1 MNNYIF
7 TSESVSDGHPDKVAD
22 QISDALVD
30 AGLEKG
36 DETTRVAIETLVTT
50 NHVTVAGEVKNFNL
64 TDATVERIIHPNIV
78 LLAGGL
84 FIISSISDYF
94 DGYLARVL
102 NQSSKLGTLLD
113 PIADKLLI
121 ASVIVVLVDTNVIS
135 NLHVIPAIII
145 LLREIAI
152 SGLREFLAKMNTDM
166 PVSKLAKYKTTFQM
180 VSLSI
185 LIISLGFQLND
196 FLWNLGLVTLWIA
209 AIITLLSG
217 YNYMAKGLKHI

>member
-1 MNNYIF
+1 MAKIYTIPNIITF
-7 TSESVSDGHPDKVAD
+7 
-22 QISDALVD
+22 I
-30 AGLEKG
+30 
-36 DETTRVAIETLVTT
+36 
-50 NHVTVAGEVKNFNL
+50 
-64 TDATVERIIHPNIV
+64 RIILIPIILYLLFSENPNIV

-166 PVSKLAKYKTTFQM
+166 PVSRLAKYKTTFQM

-196 FLWNLGLVTLWIA
+196 FLWNLGLVTLWIE

>member
-1 MNNYIF
+1 MAKIYTIPNIITF
-7 TSESVSDGHPDKVAD
+7 
-22 QISDALVD
+22 I
-30 AGLEKG
+30 
-36 DETTRVAIETLVTT
+36 
-50 NHVTVAGEVKNFNL
+50 
-64 TDATVERIIHPNIV
+64 RIILIPIILYLLFSENPNIV

-84 FIISSISDYF
+84 FIVSSVSDYF

-185 LIISLGFQLND
+185 LIISLGFELND

>member
-1 MNNYIF
+1 MAKIYTIPNIITF
-7 TSESVSDGHPDKVAD
+7 
-22 QISDALVD
+22 I
-30 AGLEKG
+30 
-36 DETTRVAIETLVTT
+36 
-50 NHVTVAGEVKNFNL
+50 
-64 TDATVERIIHPNIV
+64 RIILIPIILYLLFSENPNIV

-135 NLHVIPAIII
+135 NLHVIPAIIS

-166 PVSKLAKYKTTFQM
+166 PVSRLAKYKTTFQM

>member
-1 MNNYIF
+1 M
-7 TSESVSDGHPDKVAD
+7 
-22 QISDALVD
+22 
-30 AGLEKG
+30 
-36 DETTRVAIETLVTT
+36 
-50 NHVTVAGEVKNFNL
+50 
-64 TDATVERIIHPNIV
+64 
-78 LLAGGL
+78 LAGGL

-94 DGYLARVL
+94 DGYLARAL
-102 NQSSKLGTLLD
+102 NQSSKLGALLD

-135 NLHVIPAIII
+135 NLHVIPAIVI

-185 LIISLGFQLND
+185 LIISLGFELND
-196 FLWNLGLVTLWIA
+196 FLWNLGLITLWIA

-217 YNYMAKGLKHI
+217 YKYMTKGLKHI

>member
-1 MNNYIF
+1 MAKIYTIPNIITF
-7 TSESVSDGHPDKVAD
+7 
-22 QISDALVD
+22 I
-30 AGLEKG
+30 
-36 DETTRVAIETLVTT
+36 
-50 NHVTVAGEVKNFNL
+50 
-64 TDATVERIIHPNIV
+64 RIILIPIILYLLFSENPNIV

-185 LIISLGFQLND
+185 LIISLGFKLND

>member
-1 MNNYIF
+1 MF
-7 TSESVSDGHPDKVAD
+7 SE
-22 QISDALVD
+22 
-30 AGLEKG
+30 
-36 DETTRVAIETLVTT
+36 
-50 NHVTVAGEVKNFNL
+50 N
-64 TDATVERIIHPNIV
+64 PNIV

>member
-1 MNNYIF
+1 MF
-7 TSESVSDGHPDKVAD
+7 SE
-22 QISDALVD
+22 
-30 AGLEKG
+30 
-36 DETTRVAIETLVTT
+36 
-50 NHVTVAGEVKNFNL
+50 N
-64 TDATVERIIHPNIV
+64 PNIV

-166 PVSKLAKYKTTFQM
+166 PVSILAKYKTTFQM

>member
-1 MNNYIF
+1 MAKIYTIPNIITF
-7 TSESVSDGHPDKVAD
+7 
-22 QISDALVD
+22 I
-30 AGLEKG
+30 
-36 DETTRVAIETLVTT
+36 
-50 NHVTVAGEVKNFNL
+50 
-64 TDATVERIIHPNIV
+64 RIILIPIILYLLFSENPNIV

-135 NLHVIPAIII
+135 NLHVIPAIIS